1 MPDIAN
7 SWKMRFKAA
16 GVHLCISI
24 VLAIL
29 AALLVFFI
37 WYPYPY
43 REISGGRTLFLL
55 IVAVDVVMG
64 PLLTFAVF
72 NTRKPRKELVRDLCV
87 IGVLQLAALGYGLWT
102 VAAARPVHLVF
113 EMDRFRVVH
122 AIDVP
127 AELLEKASPGLRTFP
142 LMGPTLLSV
151 RPFRD
156 AKESMEATL
165 AALNGVSIGSRPE
178 LWQDYEKAR
187 AQIVS
192 RAKPLAELKARFP
205 ARSVEIDA
213 ALKAAGSGRP
223 PATVGYVPMMGRDT
237 FWTVLLDTTTL
248 EVIAFVP
255 IDSF

>member
-1 MPDIAN
+1 MPEIAN
-7 SWKMRFKAA
+7 PWKMRLRAA

-29 AALLVFFI
+29 AALLVFFV

-55 IVAVDVVMG
+55 IVAVDVIMG

-72 NTRKPRKELVRDLCV
+72 NTSKPRKELVRDLCV
-87 IGVLQLAALGYGLWT
+87 IGVLQIAALGYGLWT

-122 AIDVP
+122 AIDVSP
-127 AELLEKASPGLRTFP
+127 ELLQKASPGLQSFP
-142 LMGPTLLSV
+142 LAGPTLLSV

-165 AALNGVSIGSRPE
+165 VALQGVPIGSRPE
-178 LWQDYEKAR
+178 FWQEYEKAR
-187 AQIVS
+187 AHIVS
-192 RAKPLAELKARFP
+192 RARPLAELKTRFP
-205 ARSVEIDA
+205 ERAAEIDA
-213 ALKAAGSGRP
+213 ALKSSGFSRP
-223 PATVGYVPMMGRDT
+223 DTAVGHVPMMGRDT

>member
-16 GVHLCISI
+16 IVHLCISI

-29 AALLVFFI
+29 AALLVFFV

-55 IVAVDVVMG
+55 IVAVDVIMG

-72 NTRKPRKELVRDLCV
+72 DTRKPRKALIRDLCV
-87 IGVLQLAALGYGLWT
+87 IGALQLAALGYGLWT

-127 AELLEKASPGLRTFP
+127 TELLEKASPALRSLPVT
-142 LMGPTLLSV
+142 GPTLLSV

-156 AKESMEATL
+156 ARESMEATM
-165 AALNGVSIGSRPE
+165 AALAGVPIGSRPE
-178 LWQDYEKAR
+178 LWQDYKKAR
-187 AQIVS
+187 PEIVS

-205 ARSVEIDA
+205 ARSAEIDA
-213 ALKAAGSGRP
+213 VLKSSGTRLP
-223 PATVGYVPMMGRDT
+223 NAVGYLPMMGRDT

>member
-1 MPDIAN
+1 MPTSAN
-7 SWKMRFKAA
+7 PWKLRFSAA
-16 GVHLCISI
+16 GVHLCISL
-24 VLAIL
+24 VLAVF
-29 AALLVFFI
+29 AALLVFMV

-55 IVAVDVVMG
+55 IVTVDVIMG

-72 NTRKPRKELVRDLCV
+72 DVRKPRTELVRDLAV

-122 AIDVP
+122 AIEVAP
-127 AELLEKASPGLRTFP
+127 SLLEKAAPEFRDFP
-142 LMGPTLLSV
+142 LFGPTLLSV

-156 AKESMEATL
+156 AKESMDATL
-165 AALNGVSIGSRPE
+165 AALQGVSIGSRPD
-178 LWQDYEKAR
+178 LWQSYEKAR
-187 AQIVS
+187 AQILAK
-192 RAKPLAELKARFP
+192 AKPLAELKARFP
-205 ARSVEIDA
+205 ARSAEIDA
-213 ALKAAGSGRP
+213 AVKSSVPVRANGN
-223 PATVGYVPMMGRDT
+223 VVYVPMMGRDT
-237 FWTVLLDTTTL
+237 LWTALLDTNTL

>member
-7 SWKMRFKAA
+7 PLKMRFKAA

-29 AALLVFFI
+29 AALLVFLV

-55 IVAVDVVMG
+55 MVAVDVIMG

-72 NTRKPRKELVRDLCV
+72 NTRKPRKELVRDIFV
-87 IGVLQLAALGYGLWT
+87 IGVLQLAALGYGLWS

-122 AIDVP
+122 AIDVSP
-127 AELLEKASPGLRTFP
+127 ELLEKASPDLQSFP
-142 LMGPTLLSV
+142 LTGPTLLSV
-151 RPFRD
+151 RPFRS
-156 AKESMEATL
+156 AKESMDATL
-165 AALNGVSIGSRPE
+165 AALNGVPIGSRPD
-178 LWQDYEKAR
+178 LWQEYDKAR
-187 AQIVS
+187 PQIVA
-192 RAKPLAELKARFP
+192 RAKPLAELKTRFP
-205 ARSVEIDA
+205 ARSAEIDA
-213 ALKAAGSGRP
+213 ALKSSGSSLAPAA
-223 PATVGYVPMMGRDT
+223 VGYVPMMGRDT
-237 FWTVLLDTTTL
+237 LWTVLLDTTTL